1 MSSRS
6 TWAATAVGTAVGTCG
21 WLMGLGHFVWPAH
34 PGWALFFLTIA
45 ATIATSIVVE
55 RNVRRAAPSRG

>member
-1 MSSRS
+1 
-6 TWAATAVGTAVGTCG
+6 
-21 WLMGLGHFVWPAH
+21 MGLGHFVWPAH